1 MKPGLTSRLL
11 LFGRIGQ
18 LFLRVSTEKIVV
30 VFMEKISVLLSLIES
45 GPDVKV
51 VVEITLIGGSPQQ

>member
-1 MKPGLTSRLL
+1 M
-11 LFGRIGQ
+11 
-18 LFLRVSTEKIVV
+18 FLRVSTEKTVV

-51 VVEITLIGGSPQQ
+51 VVEITLIKGFSATIDCTLKS